1 MLKWKIYFLE
11 FMYWLWK
18 WINYWKGN
26 FFFKILKYISIVY
39 FYIVLM
45 KILLKVMSK
54 GILRVNW
61 LILIFD
67 YYIKLL
73 IFMWLNF
80 VIICNKVW
88 NWWFI
93 YKIRERKGL
102 L

>member
-1 MLKWKIYFLE
+1 
-11 FMYWLWK
+11 
-18 WINYWKGN
+18 
-26 FFFKILKYISIVY
+26 
-39 FYIVLM
+39 M

-80 VIICNKVW
+80 VIICNKVR
-88 NWWFI
+88 N
-93 YKIRERKGL
+93 
-102 L
+102 